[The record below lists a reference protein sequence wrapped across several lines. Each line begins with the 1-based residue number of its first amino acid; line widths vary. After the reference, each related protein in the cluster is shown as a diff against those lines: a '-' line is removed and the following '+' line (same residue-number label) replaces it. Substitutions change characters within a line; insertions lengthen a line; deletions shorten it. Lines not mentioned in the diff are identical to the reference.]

1 MMAIVAVSVTQE
13 TGKRENKFLKGILGE
28 NIVMEPLEG
37 KTGEPACLI
46 FIIGAHC

>member
-1 MMAIVAVSVTQE
+1 MMAIAAVSVTKE
-13 TGKRENKFLKGILGE
+13 TAMGENKFLKGVQGE